1 MADALTILT
10 AQGAAAAARPLM
22 NLSRSPTVVNHGDHV
37 SIELDSGLQAE
48 IAGFIIR
55 QIDAEPGEIRIEG
68 LGGVFARVAARKY
81 GTWAAG
87 FLGGAFG
94 LGWLT
99 GGRRKGRKA

>member
-1 MADALTILT
+1 MAEALTILA
-10 AQGAAAAARPLM
+10 AQGAAAAARPVM
-22 NLSRSPTVVNHGDHV
+22 GLSRSPTVVNYGDHV
-37 SIELDSGLQAE
+37 AIELDSGLQAE
-48 IAGFIIR
+48 IADFIIR
-55 QIDAEPGEIRIEG
+55 QIEAEPGTIRVVG

-94 LGWLT
+94 LGWFT